1 MSGLSSLYFNTGED
15 FDMLPDLVV
24 PLLKRLPT
32 DSFILNSKWRKFE
45 MDPDNLGVHSFNKY
59 LPSACYIL
67 GLPPV
72 TESIVINKTGTVL
85 ILREPTELF

>member
-1 MSGLSSLYFNTGED
+1 
-15 FDMLPDLVV
+15 
-24 PLLKRLPT
+24 
-32 DSFILNSKWRKFE
+32 